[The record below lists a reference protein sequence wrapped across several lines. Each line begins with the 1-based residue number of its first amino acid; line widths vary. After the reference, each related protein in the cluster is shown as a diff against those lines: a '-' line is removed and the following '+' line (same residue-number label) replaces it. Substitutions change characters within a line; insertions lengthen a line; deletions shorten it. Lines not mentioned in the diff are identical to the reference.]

1 MKRRATRW
9 VGVCAVGLLAG
20 AIIGGCAQRQAES
33 DTAKP
38 VAESSPQDRAAP
50 ADRTAKPTPTPTP
63 APVGLVEVFPHV
75 RLDAQ
80 RRLVEFDGF
89 VPIDCHHEETP
100 VVYLEVV
107 ACARDS
113 KEHEAL
119 VATDAKASHIHAAL
133 LMLGIEPGTPGRWT
147 FDGGEV
153 QSHAP
158 TGPGVDVTIA
168 YQRGQT
174 WIESPAH
181 EWVTTIEGASHPL
194 TPPPDTRAWLFAGS
208 RIVTWQGAD
217 YYDADGTGVII
228 GLTTFGSEVIA
239 WHEVFSH
246 DSSVQTPEWIAD
258 IAKVPPVMT
267 PVVVRILVSRP

>member
-1 MKRRATRW
+1 MKRRPMCL
-9 VGVCAVGLLAG
+9 VGPCLLAG

-33 DTAKP
+33 DARSPT
-38 VAESSPQDRAAP
+38 AESSQRELVAPQERAATSTP
-50 ADRTAKPTPTPTP
+50 ASTPTETIPP
-63 APVGLVEVFPHV
+63 ANLVAIFPHV

-80 RRLVEFDGF
+80 RRVIEFDGF
-89 VPIDCHHEETP
+89 VPIDCHHEQTP
-100 VVYLEVV
+100 VVYLEVI

-113 KEHEAL
+113 KEHESL
-119 VATDAKASHIHAAL
+119 VATDAKASHIHAAM
-133 LMLGIEPGTPGRWT
+133 LMLGIEPGVPGRWT

-158 TGPGVDVTIA
+158 TGPAVSITIA
-168 YQRGQT
+168 YQRGST
-174 WIESPAH
+174 WVESPAH
-181 EWVTTIEGASHPL
+181 EWVTTTEGAAHPL
-194 TPPPDTRAWLFAGS
+194 TPPADGRAWLFAGS

-246 DSSVQTPEWIAD
+246 DSAVQTPEWIANT
-258 IAKVPPVMT
+258 AKVPPVMT
-267 PVVVRILVSRP
+267 PVVVRIGVK